1 MPNYSPEKYRKNKS
15 SPYCGSTD
23 PYSAGNEHL
32 MRITPVIIAARDEKD
47 AAENALLQ
55 TRFTR
60 GCAECL
66 QYSEAFARKV

>member
-1 MPNYSPEKYRKNKS
+1 
-15 SPYCGSTD
+15 
-23 PYSAGNEHL
+23 